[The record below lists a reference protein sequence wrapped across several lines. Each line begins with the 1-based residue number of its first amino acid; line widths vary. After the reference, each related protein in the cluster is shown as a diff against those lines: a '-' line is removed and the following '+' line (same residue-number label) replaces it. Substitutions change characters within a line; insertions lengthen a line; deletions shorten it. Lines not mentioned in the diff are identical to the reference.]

1 VCDVRWRLL
10 DHVNDLVPWVR
21 ISGRKAVSLEE
32 YLLLEPFGRQGFLP
46 ESLILACCVELAR
59 WLVAASSG
67 FSLTATLSEVREFR
81 VDEPAGIGQLLDLTG
96 RARTRRRDELELEC
110 RVTSMAE
117 PVAGGTITVAF
128 MPTNECF
135 DPTALET
142 LWGELYGPA

>member
-1 VCDVRWRLL
+1 MRWRLV
-10 DHVNDLVPWVR
+10 DHMSDFVPWVS
-21 ISGRKAVSLEE
+21 IAGRKAISLEE

-46 ESLILACCVELAR
+46 ESLILEGCVELAR

-67 FSLTATLSEVREFR
+67 FSLTAALSRVREFR
-81 VDEPAGIGQLLDLTG
+81 VDEPTGIGQLLDLTA

-110 RVTSMAE
+110 RVTSTAK

-128 MPTNECF
+128 MPTSECF

-142 LWGELYGPA
+142 LWGELYGAA